1 MPSQETKKLELNQY
15 LKSDKMRFIV
25 YAVLGYL
32 IEKIDR
38 RKNNSEK
45 SFTAKVGEH
54 ILSGFS
60 MSTVWSYKDR
70 K

>member
-15 LKSDKMRFIV
+15 LKSDNMRFIV
-25 YAVLGYL
+25 YEVLGYL

-60 MSTVWSYKDR
+60 MSTV
-70 K
+70 

>member
-15 LKSDKMRFIV
+15 LKSDNMRFIV
-25 YAVLGYL
+25 YEVLGYL

>member
-15 LKSDKMRFIV
+15 LKSDNMRFVV

-32 IEKIDR
+32 IEKTDR

-60 MSTVWSYKDR
+60 MSAVWSYKDR